1 MQVKKQ
7 QIELDLE
14 QLIGSKLG
22 KEYIKAVYCHSAYLT
37 YMQSTSCKMP
47 GWMNHKLE
55 SRFTRI
61 NINSLRYGDYTTLM
75 AESEDELKSLLMIVK
90 EERETA
96 GLKLNTQK
104 TKIMAS
110 GSITS
115 WKIEGEKVEAVTDFI
130 FLGSKISADG
140 G

>member
-1 MQVKKQ
+1 
-7 QIELDLE
+7 
-14 QLIGSKLG
+14 
-22 KEYIKAVYCHSAYLT
+22 
-37 YMQSTSCKMP
+37 MP

-90 EERETA
+90 EEREKA